1 MEITLPPRV
10 KVYTYE
16 DEVNTD
22 LDMLSLALHDI
33 ISELSAMLEEAAGNN
48 FTKVTTDLQY
58 IKETTRFGRDPRLF
72 AISHD
77 RFARLMKD
85 HRELRTL
92 AKSLLEAQFPNF
104 TCRIN
109 VSRYPIQLV
118 FTRRKA
124 QGLNRTDES

>member
-1 MEITLPPRV
+1 MTLSSGV

-16 DEVNTD
+16 DEANKD

-33 ISELSAMLEEAAGNN
+33 ISELSVMLEEAIGNN

-58 IKETTRFGRDPRLF
+58 IRETPRFGRDPRLF
-72 AISHD
+72 EISHD

-85 HRELRTL
+85 HEELRRLATL
-92 AKSLLEAQFPNF
+92 MLEAQFPNF
-104 TCRIN
+104 SCKLK
-109 VSRYPIQLV
+109 VSRYPIQLE

-124 QGLNRTDES
+124 QGLHRTDES